1 MVVGANQLVN
11 PFLEKSFGI
20 DLATAGLF
28 TTVWGIGVVAGGLAG
43 GYLNDRIGRRSAF
56 IITLGFSSAAVLAL
70 GFVGS
75 TGMAWPL
82 VLVFGLAYGTYQTV
96 YFALAMH
103 YTDRRVAASMFAI
116 LMAFTN
122 LGQAVGLGF
131 GGVMADRLGYLATFA
146 IFAAVNLLALP
157 LLPVVFRKVSG
168 LVSAGAFQE

>member
-1 MVVGANQLVN
+1 
-11 PFLEKSFGI
+11 
-20 DLATAGLF
+20 
-28 TTVWGIGVVAGGLAG
+28 
-43 GYLNDRIGRRSAF
+43 
-56 IITLGFSSAAVLAL
+56 
-70 GFVGS
+70 
-75 TGMAWPL
+75 
-82 VLVFGLAYGTYQTV
+82 
-96 YFALAMH
+96 MH